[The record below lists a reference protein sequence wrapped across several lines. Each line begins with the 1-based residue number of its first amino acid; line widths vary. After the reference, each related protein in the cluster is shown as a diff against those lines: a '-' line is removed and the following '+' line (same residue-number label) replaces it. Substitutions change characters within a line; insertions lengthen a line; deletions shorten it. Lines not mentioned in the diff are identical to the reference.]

1 MSCWQEDSQH
11 MSGQIAALHLCKP
24 CYGRN
29 RHAEPM
35 AAHGSSSLAPQWLSN
50 ATRVLARTGSGPGGE
65 ACFDEDADRNLMA
78 LLAVSSLCSAGQP
91 FSHQF
96 DMHGIL
102 LSSKDAWS

>member
-1 MSCWQEDSQH
+1 MLAG
-11 MSGQIAALHLCKP
+11 GQPTHVGADRCSVHLCKP
-24 CYGRN
+24 CYGRDQ
-29 RHAEPM
+29 HAEPM
-35 AAHGSSSLAPQWLSN
+35 AVHGSSSLAPQWLSN
-50 ATRVLARTGSGPGGE
+50 VTQVLAHTGSGPGRE